1 MAWWPQTQR
10 AWRLSDDD
18 RGWRA
23 DVAFVVEYEWGRGK
37 HMPCLTP
44 GAASRQRRRGRH
56 RATLNR

>member
-44 GAASRQRRRGRH
+44 ERVRLPDSADAGAIVP
-56 RATLNR
+56 L